1 MKLEISNYLKKAKP
15 ILKELL
21 DELLKEFSYAS
32 ILATDSKGKA
42 YVCSKAATNI
52 GQGMSLERG
61 VVVKVYNGV
70 NYSEY
75 AFSEISK
82 ELIPQLVKEIKETA
96 STLINRDNV
105 GDVSKYEELIEEEFN
120 FSKTAEIEENPEE
133 LGDAKIIEKITKIK
147 DSAINSR
154 EEILDFKVYY
164 EYLAVNKIFLSPKRD
179 LEQAYM
185 WSNGVCV
192 CVATNG
198 EVMRDRMVPASGIK
212 GTELLKELE
221 VKAQSAIEDT
231 ILMLDAERMV
241 PGEYDIICT
250 PEVTGL
256 IAHEAFGHG
265 VEMDMFVKDR
275 AKSKDYIDK
284 YVASPIVTM
293 RDGAA
298 SAVESA
304 SYFFDDEGN
313 IATDTVIIENGIL
326 KSGINDSL
334 TALTLGKKPTGNG
347 RRETFSHKAYTRMT
361 NTFIE
366 AGDSNVEDMISS
378 IEYGFLLDG
387 FNSGMEDP
395 KNWGIQCMLSV
406 AKEIKNGKFTGKLFA
421 PVIMTG
427 YVPDLLQSITMISKD
442 CELSGVGYC
451 GKGYKEWV
459 KVSDGGAY
467 IKCRARLG

>member
-1 MKLEISNYLKKAKP
+1 MKIEISNYLKKTKP
-15 ILKELL
+15 LLKELL

-42 YVCSKAATNI
+42 YICSRSTTNI

-61 VVVKVYNGV
+61 VVVKVYNGT
-70 NYSEY
+70 NYTEY
-75 AFSEISK
+75 AFNEISK
-82 ELIPQLVKEIKETA
+82 ELIPQIIKDIKETV
-96 STLINRDNV
+96 SSVTN
-105 GDVSKYEELIEEEFN
+105 GDGIGEISKYEELIEEEFN

-133 LGDAKIIEKITKIK
+133 LGDAKIIEKIIKIK
-147 DSAINSR
+147 DSAIDSR
-154 EEILDFKVYY
+154 KEILDFKVYY
-164 EYLAVNKIFLSPKRD
+164 EYLAVNKMFLSPKRD

-198 EVMRDRMVPASGIK
+198 KVSRDRMVPASGIK

-221 VKAQSAIEDT
+221 SKAESVIEKT

-241 PGEYDIICT
+241 PGEYDVICT

-284 YVASPIVTM
+284 YVASPMVTM
-293 RDGAA
+293 HDGAA
-298 SAVESA
+298 ATVESA

-334 TALTLGKKPTGNG
+334 TALALNTKPTANG

-361 NTFIE
+361 NTFIDG
-366 AGDSNVEDMISS
+366 GDSKVEDMIAS

-427 YVPDLLQSITMISKD
+427 YVPDLLKSITMLSK
-442 CELSGVGYC
+442 EYEHSGVGYC

-459 KVSDGGAY
+459 KVSDGGPY
-467 IKCRARLG
+467 IKCKARLG